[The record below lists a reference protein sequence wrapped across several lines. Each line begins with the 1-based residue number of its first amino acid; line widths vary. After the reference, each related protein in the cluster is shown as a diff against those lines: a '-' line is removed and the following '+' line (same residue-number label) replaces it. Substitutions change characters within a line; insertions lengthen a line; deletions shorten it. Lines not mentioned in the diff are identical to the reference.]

1 MVSAPRPAVRLTRYL
16 VAATLGGVLSVS
28 ALLVGLYAGID
39 VVREA
44 GDLQQDYGVPEML
57 VFVARTLPTRVY
69 DIFPFAALI
78 GVLVG
83 LGRLA
88 SGRELVAMRAA
99 GFDRGSI
106 TLRVVTG
113 ALLATLAVVAMA
125 ELAVPRLETE
135 ARVAREQA
143 RSGSVGTAAGE
154 GLWLRDG
161 SRMVRVGLVTW
172 GPDETVDLT
181 DLDIYELDAANDSA
195 SEGGHLV
202 RARSA
207 RHEGGEWQ
215 LRQVQRLDLD
225 DGGVDRFDRLALASR
240 LDPEV
245 FDALATRPR
254 LLPMSDILRIQDYL
268 DRNGLDTRTYREAF
282 WRRALYPANLLAMIL
297 VGLPFVF
304 RPGRSASTATHVFA
318 GVTLGVGFVVVQRIS
333 LGLAPV
339 LPLPLG
345 VTHALPALLF
355 GGAGIA
361 LLRRS

>member
-1 MVSAPRPAVRLTRYL
+1 MVRRVTAPRAAGRLTRYL
-16 VAATLGGVLSVS
+16 LAATLGGVLSVS

-57 VFVARTLPTRVY
+57 VFVARTLPTRIY

-106 TLRVVTG
+106 TTRVVAG

-125 ELAVPRLETE
+125 ELAVPGLETE

-143 RSGSVGTAAGE
+143 RSGSVGTASGE

-161 SRMVRVGLVTW
+161 ARMVHVGLVTW
-172 GPDETVDLT
+172 GPDDTVDLT
-181 DLDIYELDAANDSA
+181 DLDIYALDGANDN
-195 SEGGHLV
+195 GHLI

-207 RHEGGEWQ
+207 RHEGGDWQ
-215 LRQVQRLDLD
+215 LRQVERLDLA
-225 DGGVDRFDRLALASR
+225 DGGVERFDRLALDSR
-240 LDPEV
+240 LDPDV

-254 LLPMSDILRIQDYL
+254 LLPMSDILRIEDYL

-297 VGLPFVF
+297 VGLPLLF

-318 GVTLGVGFVVVQRIS
+318 GVALGVGFVVVQRIS

-345 VTHALPALLF
+345 LTHALPALLF
-355 GGAGIA
+355 GAAGIVI
-361 LLRRS
+361 LRRG